1 MNNIINKSK
10 FSNSFRKTILV
21 SKVKGLANESKLTRI
36 KLLKSKTEVKKQKLS
51 TLKEYIAFNTRHY
64 LLAYAYMRGENY
76 FSIERKCRIDN
87 KPSADIISAIVKQYS
102 VHYNIDLIN
111 SWLNFN

>member
-10 FSNSFRKTILV
+10 FFNSFGKTILV
-21 SKVKGLANESKLTRI
+21 SKVKGLATESKRTRI
-36 KLLKSKTEVKKQKLS
+36 KLLKGKTEVKKQKLS
-51 TLKEYIAFNTRHY
+51 RLKEFIGYNARHY

-76 FSIERKCRIDN
+76 LSIERKCRVDN
-87 KPSADIISAIVKQYS
+87 KPRADIISAIVKQYS
-102 VHYNIDLIN
+102 TFHDIELIN